1 MSGVSAALGLSRE
14 KSALSS
20 GQMFKHFKAT
30 YAAATCD
37 VSVDDC
43 EQEWRYHSGGPRTKD
58 AVVFVGPAC
67 STSAHFFRQLCALCP
82 KGYHI
87 VACQPPPFDN
97 VEALCRSF
105 ERFLNAQSLAR
116 VHLVGCSLGGYIAAH
131 FTSFFPSRVVS
142 LVVCNSFVSTQ
153 AFVET
158 MPLLATGGVAFSV
171 MPAFA
176 LRAVIMQS
184 LDQGALLPEVAD
196 AVDFVVEELDCVPRE
211 QLASRLAAHCAMHKV
226 RGPLRIEAEQILVIE
241 SHDKIAR
248 PPRLKE
254 ELLQFFPGSKVG
266 EMKHGGDFPYL
277 SFPDEFNVFV
287 EVHLKRNGYKLP

>member
-1 MSGVSAALGLSRE
+1 MGQPVAPARTSSGTNVF
-14 KSALSS
+14 SALSVARS
-20 GQMFKHFKAT
+20 RLNAKLNQKPSP
-30 YAAATCD
+30 Y
-37 VSVDDC
+37 
-43 EQEWRYHSGGPRTKD
+43 
-58 AVVFVGPAC
+58 
-67 STSAHFFRQLCALCP
+67 SALRQLCALCP
-82 KGYHI
+82 KGYHV
-87 VACQPPPFDN
+87 VACQPPPFDSG
-97 VEALCRSF
+97 EALCRSL
-105 ERFLNAQSLAR
+105 ERFLNAQALQR

-131 FTSFFPSRVVS
+131 FTSFFPSRVAS
-142 LVVCNSFVSTQ
+142 LVMCNAFVSTQ

-184 LDQGALLPEVAD
+184 LDHGALLPEVAD

-211 QLASRLAAHCAMHKV
+211 QLASRLAAHCALHKV
-226 RGPLRIEAEQILVIE
+226 RAPLRIEAEQILIVE
-241 SHDKIAR
+241 SNDKIAR

-254 ELLQFFPGSKVG
+254 ELLQFFSGSKVG

-287 EVHLKRNGYKLP
+287 EVHLKRNGYRLP

>member
-1 MSGVSAALGLSRE
+1 MPLC
-14 KSALSS
+14 SS
-20 GQMFKHFKAT
+20 GRHAAPAPTSSGAVHPPPCARLHPQHFA
-30 YAAATCD
+30 
-37 VSVDDC
+37 
-43 EQEWRYHSGGPRTKD
+43 R
-58 AVVFVGPAC
+58 
-67 STSAHFFRQLCALCP
+67 RQLCALCP

-131 FTSFFPSRVVS
+131 FTSFFPSRVLS
-142 LVVCNSFVSTQ
+142 LVMCNSFVSTQ

-184 LDQGALLPEVAD
+184 LDQGTLLPEVAD
-196 AVDFVVEELDCVPRE
+196 AVDFVVEELDTVPRE
-211 QLASRLAAHCAMHKV
+211 QLASRLAAHCAMLKV